1 MAYSNSVIDTLG
13 NTPLIKLRKLS
24 EELGCLV
31 LVKNEASNPSLS
43 IKDRVANYMLE
54 TAEQENRI
62 EKGGTIIEATS
73 GNAGISLALVA
84 AAKGYKMVS
93 VLSEKQSQEKKEILK
108 ALGSEV
114 IVCPSDLHPDDSRSA
129 YAVASRLHKRTPNSW
144 FVSQHNNSSNSKAH
158 YNNTGPEIWN
168 QTEGKVTH
176 FITTINTGGTI
187 SGVSKYLKEQNSN
200 VKTWGVDAYGSLLKK
215 FYDTGL
221 VDQNE
226 SYPYETEG
234 VGVHFIPENFDVS
247 LIDGIQKIT
256 DRDAAVFTKNL
267 AKEEGLLLGN
277 SIGAVIKAAKN
288 LKDQFTSEDVV
299 VLIANDHGTRYLSKV
314 YNDDWMQQKGFVE
327 QPARTAIDLV
337 KNPDMDVITVKTSE
351 LVSHAVGRMRKFKI
365 SQIPVIDKQGFV
377 GSIDEMSLFSAYLDD
392 HRKSDTPISEVMNK
406 PFPMV
411 QEFSPIEEVLD
422 LIRKGNSAVLV
433 ALENEK
439 HGIVTKSDVLTHIQ

>member
-1 MAYSNSVIDTLG
+1 MAYANTVIDTLG
-13 NTPLIKLRKLS
+13 NTPMIKLRELS
-24 EELGCLV
+24 KVLGCTV
-31 LVKNEASNPSLS
+31 LVKNEAANPSLS

-54 TAEQENRI
+54 KAEQDNKI
-62 EKGGTIIEATS
+62 GKGGTIIEATS

-84 AAKGYKMVS
+84 AAKGYKMLS
-93 VLSEKQSQEKKEILK
+93 VLSEKQSSEKKEILK
-108 ALGSEV
+108 ALGSQV
-114 IVCPSDLHPDDSRSA
+114 IVCPSDLHPNDARSA
-129 YAVASRLHKRTPNSW
+129 YAVASRLHDRTPNSW
-144 FVSQHNNSSNSKAH
+144 FVSQHNNPCNIQAH
-158 YNNTGPEIWN
+158 YKSTGPEIWN

-176 FITTINTGGTI
+176 FISTINTGGTI
-187 SGVSKYLKEQNSN
+187 SGTSKYLKEQNSN
-200 VKTWGVDAYGSLLKK
+200 IKSWGVDAYGSLLKK
-215 FYDTGL
+215 YYDTGL
-221 VDQNE
+221 VDHNE
-226 SYPYETEG
+226 VYPYETEG
-234 VGVHFIPENFDVS
+234 VGVHFIPENFDIS

-256 DRDAAVFTKNL
+256 DRDAAIYTKKL

-277 SIGAVIKAAKN
+277 SIGAVIKAAIN
-288 LKDQFTSEDVV
+288 LKDEFSKEDII

-314 YNDDWMQQKGFVE
+314 YNDDWIQQKGFIE

-337 KNPDMDVITVKTSE
+337 KNPHMDVITVKTSE

-365 SQIPVIDKQGFV
+365 SQIPVVDKQGFV

-392 HRKSDTPISEVMNK
+392 HRKSDTPISEVMNT

-439 HGIVTKSDVLTHIQ
+439 HGIVTKSDVLSHIQ

>member
-1 MAYSNSVIDTLG
+1 MTVANTILDTLG
-13 NTPLIKLRKLS
+13 NTPMIKLHQLS
-24 EELGCLV
+24 SVLGCTV
-31 LVKNEASNPSLS
+31 LVKNEAANPSLS

-54 TAEQENRI
+54 KAEQDQRI
-62 EKGGTIIEATS
+62 HAGGTIIEATS

-114 IVCPSDLHPDDSRSA
+114 IVCPSDLHPNDARSA
-129 YAVASRLHKRTPNSW
+129 YAVASRLHDRTPNSW
-144 FVSQHNNSSNSKAH
+144 FVSQHNNSCNTQAH
-158 YNNTGPEIWN
+158 YESTGPEIWS
-168 QTEGKVTH
+168 QTDGKVTH
-176 FITTINTGGTI
+176 LITTVNTGGTI
-187 SGVSKYLKEQNSN
+187 SGTSKFLKEQNEN
-200 VKTWGVDAYGSLLKK
+200 VKSWGVDAYGSILKK
-215 FYDTGL
+215 YYDTGL
-221 VDQNE
+221 VDLNE
-226 SYPYETEG
+226 AYPYETEG
-234 VGVHFIPENFDVS
+234 VGVHFIPENFDTS
-247 LIDGIQKIT
+247 LVDGMQKIT
-256 DRDAAVFTKNL
+256 DRDAAMLTKKL

-277 SIGAVIKAAKN
+277 SIGAVIKAALN
-288 LKDQFTSEDVV
+288 LKGEFTPIDVV

-314 YNDDWMQQKGFVE
+314 YNDDWMQQKGFIE
-327 QPARTAIDLV
+327 QPARTAIDLI

-365 SQIPVIDKQGFV
+365 SQIPVVDKQGFV

-406 PFPMV
+406 AFPMV
-411 QEFSPIEEVLD
+411 QEFTPIEEVLD

-439 HGIVTKSDVLTHIQ
+439 HGIITKSDVLAHIQ